1 MRALVV
7 PSDPPSRLELT
18 DEYPRPVPAEGE
30 VLVRVRWAGI
40 CATDLEIVRGY
51 MQFHGILGHEF
62 VGTVVTGPA
71 RWVGQRVVAEINCAC
86 GVCPVCQR
94 GQPNHCPRR
103 TVLGIAGRN
112 GAFAE
117 YVAVPEAN
125 CRIVPACLSD
135 EEAVFVEPLAAAAHV
150 LDVQPIVPTTRVA
163 VIGSGRLGSLVAQ
176 VLALQGC
183 ELVVWGRNPRSLALA
198 REYGVDARAV
208 ESCPWE
214 ACYDVVVECTGSPD
228 GLPMALAL
236 CRPQGTIVLKSTCHD
251 RAPLDLAPVV
261 VNEVR
266 IVGNRCGDFSRA
278 LHLLAT
284 RRVRVRE
291 LITARYPLARGREA
305 FAAAARPEN
314 TKVLLEVGVT

>member
-86 GVCPVCQR
+86 GVCAVCGR
-94 GQPNHCPRR
+94 GQSNHCPRR
-103 TVLGIAGRN
+103 TVLGISGRD

-125 CRIVPACLSD
+125 CHVVPECVCD

-183 ELVVWGRNPRSLALA
+183 ELVVWGRNPRTLALC
-198 REYGVDARAV
+198 REYGLDARAV

-251 RAPLDLAPVV
+251 RALLDLAPIVV
-261 VNEVR
+261 DEVR
-266 IVGNRCGDFSRA
+266 VVGNRCGDFSRA
-278 LHLLAT
+278 LHLLET

-291 LITARYPLARGREA
+291 LITARYPLSRGLEA
-305 FAAAARPEN
+305 FAAAARPEHM
-314 TKVLLEVGVT
+314 KVLLEVGMT

>member
-1 MRALVV
+1 LRALVV
-7 PSDPPSRLELT
+7 SSGLSPRLEVT

-30 VLVRVRWAGI
+30 VLVRVHWAGI
-40 CATDLEIVRGY
+40 CATDLEILQGY
-51 MQFHGILGHEF
+51 MQFHGIPGHEF
-62 VGTVVTGPA
+62 VGTVVTGPT

-86 GVCPVCQR
+86 GVCDICRR
-94 GQPNHCPRR
+94 GQSHHCPRR
-103 TVLGIAGRN
+103 TVLGISGRN

-117 YVAVPEAN
+117 YVAVPETN
-125 CRIVPACLSD
+125 CHVVPDGASD

-163 VIGSGRLGSLVAQ
+163 VIGSGRLGLLVAQ

-183 ELVVWGRNPRSLALA
+183 ELVVWGRNPRTLALC

-208 ESCPWE
+208 DSCPWD
-214 ACYDVVVECTGSPD
+214 ACYDVVVECTGSPE
-228 GLPMALAL
+228 GFPMALAL
-236 CRPQGTIVLKSTCHD
+236 CRPQGTIVLKSTYHD
-251 RAPLDLAPVV
+251 RAPLELAPVV

-266 IVGNRCGDFSRA
+266 VVGNRCGDFSRA
-278 LHLLAT
+278 LHLLET

-291 LITARYPLARGREA
+291 LITARYPLSRGLEA

-314 TKVLLEVGVT
+314 TKVLLAVG